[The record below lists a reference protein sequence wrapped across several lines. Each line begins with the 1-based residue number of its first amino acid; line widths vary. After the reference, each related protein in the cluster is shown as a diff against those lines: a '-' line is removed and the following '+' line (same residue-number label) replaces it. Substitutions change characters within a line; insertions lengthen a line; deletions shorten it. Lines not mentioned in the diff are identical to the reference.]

1 MSAVVRLWLFV
12 QLQPEG
18 SAITSLKP
26 AEVFRTFLRL
36 GVTSFGGPVAHL
48 GYFRDELVSRRK
60 WVTEQQYGQLVALCQ
75 FLPGPASSQ
84 VGFAL
89 GLIRGGYLGA
99 LAAWAAFTLP
109 SALLLV
115 LFAIGAV
122 SLDGPIG
129 QGLMIGLK
137 AVAVAV
143 VAHAVWGMAKNLTP
157 DLRRILIGLVA
168 VALALVIPGNFGQL
182 IAIVAGIGAG
192 LLWCRNLTETDAQ
205 PLTVRV
211 SRRVGIGC
219 AVVFGLLLAGLP
231 VIVSLTGNA
240 WAGLTDAFYRA
251 GALVFGGGHVVLP
264 LLQGESAV
272 ATAVTQ
278 DQFLAGYGAAQAVP
292 GPLFTFAAYLGF
304 EMGDGST
311 AWLAA
316 LVALIAVFV
325 PGILLLLAVLP
336 FWNDVRNN
344 ALIRAG
350 MAGANAAVVGIL
362 AAALATPVITS
373 GITGIAPLI
382 IALGC
387 FSLLIFVKMPAWAVV
402 LIGALAGLLAGVTG
416 LGLTWV

>member
-1 MSAVVRLWLFV
+1 
-12 QLQPEG
+12 
-18 SAITSLKP
+18 
-26 AEVFRTFLRL
+26 
-36 GVTSFGGPVAHL
+36 
-48 GYFRDELVSRRK
+48 YFRDELVSRRK

-168 VALALVIPGNFGQL
+168 IALALFIPGNFGQL
-182 IAIVAGIGAG
+182 AAIAVGIIAG
-192 LLWCRNLTETDAQ
+192 LIWCRNLLTQDAAA
-205 PLTVRV
+205 LSLRV
-211 SRRVGIGC
+211 SKRVGIG
-219 AVVFGLLLAGLP
+219 AMIVFVVLLAGLP
-231 VIVSLTGNA
+231 FLAAFTANGWVGV
-240 WAGLTDAFYRA
+240 TDAFYRA

-264 LLQGESAV
+264 LLQGEPV
-272 ATAVTQ
+272 IGEAVTQ
-278 DQFLAGYGAAQAVP
+278 EQFLAGYGAAQAVP

-304 EMGDGST
+304 EMGTGST
-311 AWLAA
+311 AWLLATVV
-316 LVALIAVFV
+316 LVAVFV

-402 LIGALAGLLAGVTG
+402 LIGAVAGL
-416 LGLTWV
+416 

>member
-1 MSAVVRLWLFV
+1 MTSP
-12 QLQPEG
+12 PEG
-18 SAITSLKP
+18 SAITALTS
-26 AEVFRTFLRL
+26 AEVFHTFLRL
-36 GVTSFGGPVAHL
+36 GVSSFGGPVAHL

-157 DLRRILIGLVA
+157 DLRRILLGLVA

-192 LLWCRNLTETDAQ
+192 LIWCRNLTETDSQ
-205 PLTVRV
+205 PLAVRV

-231 VIVSLTGNA
+231 VLVSLTGNA

-251 GALVFGGGHVVLP
+251 GSLVFGGGHVVLP

-316 LVALIAVFV
+316 LVALITVFV
-325 PGILLLLAVLP
+325 PGILLLLAALP

-344 ALIRAG
+344 TLIRAG

-387 FSLLIFVKMPAWAVV
+387 FSLLIFARMPAWAVV

-416 LGLTWV
+416 VGLTWV